1 MTDQKK
7 QSIRCATPYH
17 HGDLRDALVCAAEKL
32 LEDRGASG
40 LSLREV
46 AKLAGVSHAAPYR
59 HFHSKAQLLEAV
71 AKSGFERLALSIATV
86 RRDHP
91 GDPVEQLMA
100 AGQAYVEW
108 AIANPERTRLMYG
121 GMMKSDTVPEDLHD
135 AAESA
140 YESIYQVMDEGRRKG
155 VFGGQDTNDMVVSAW
170 SLVHGLTMLLLGSGK
185 LDPTGPEEVRE
196 LVNTV
201 CKTVLCGIYDRG
213 TDGRGNLIDE

>member
-1 MTDQKK
+1 MKCT
-7 QSIRCATPYH
+7 TPYH

-32 LEDRGASG
+32 LEERGAGG

-59 HFHSKAQLLEAV
+59 HFRSKSQLLEAV
-71 AKSGFERLALSIATV
+71 AKAGFEQLASFVATV
-86 RRDHP
+86 RSDHP
-91 GDPVEQLMA
+91 GEPARQLMA

-121 GMMKSDTVPEDLHD
+121 GMMKSDTVPEDLHT

-140 YESIYQVMDEGRRKG
+140 YEAIYQVMDEGRRTG
-155 VFGGQDTNDMVVSAW
+155 IFGGMDTDSMVVSAW

-185 LDPTGPEEVRE
+185 LDPAGPEEVRA
-196 LVNTV
+196 LVSTV
-201 CKTVLCGIYDRG
+201 CKTALYGIYGRETDDRG
-213 TDGRGNLIDE
+213 KSIDD